1 MSSVIAAVIS
11 ALAMGQ
17 SILASHLLARRI
29 VHSNVYL
36 PLAVF
41 FALNAV
47 AQFCFIV
54 REPVFYT
61 DGITFLPQL
70 TLFKLVVELMLP
82 PLFWMY
88 VRELTS
94 EHARGWRST
103 DKYHFIIPVVP
114 VAILAVLIGL
124 ASWNEAYGGSRGA
137 LILEILNTI
146 LNLAA
151 LIQFTVYIAFVM
163 IRLASY
169 RRKLMNLFAS
179 TEDLELR
186 WFHWALWLILL
197 NIALEL
203 GAEIANSV
211 FHVPNPTYPWHGL
224 ARLALV
230 WFFAVWGLRQRP
242 DLRIEIARTQ
252 KEDSEETRKYQKSAL
267 SEEQLADVSQKIRFA
282 LEKQHKYRD
291 PNLSLR
297 ALSEEIKVL
306 PNYVTQALSLD
317 IKETF
322 FDYVNRLRVME
333 AMELLL
339 NTDDTVLTIANDVG
353 FNSRSSFYSAFK
365 KVTGQTPTSFRQV
378 SKSA

>member
-1 MSSVIAAVIS
+1 M
-11 ALAMGQ
+11 
-17 SILASHLLARRI
+17 
-29 VHSNVYL
+29 
-36 PLAVF
+36 
-41 FALNAV
+41 
-47 AQFCFIV
+47 
-54 REPVFYT
+54 
-61 DGITFLPQL
+61 
-70 TLFKLVVELMLP
+70 
-82 PLFWMY
+82 
-88 VRELTS
+88 
-94 EHARGWRST
+94 
-103 DKYHFIIPVVP
+103 
-114 VAILAVLIGL
+114 
-124 ASWNEAYGGSRGA
+124 
-137 LILEILNTI
+137 
-146 LNLAA
+146 
-151 LIQFTVYIAFVM
+151 
-163 IRLASY
+163 
-169 RRKLMNLFAS
+169 
-179 TEDLELR
+179 
-186 WFHWALWLILL
+186 
-197 NIALEL
+197 
-203 GAEIANSV
+203 
-211 FHVPNPTYPWHGL
+211 
-224 ARLALV
+224 